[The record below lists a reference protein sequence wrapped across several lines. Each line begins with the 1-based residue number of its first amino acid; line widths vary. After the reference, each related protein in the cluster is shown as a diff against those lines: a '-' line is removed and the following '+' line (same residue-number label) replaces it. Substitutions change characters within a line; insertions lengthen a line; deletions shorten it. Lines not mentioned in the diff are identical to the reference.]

1 MTSLYDY
8 STVTLNIYMYFNVS
22 FRYGEELEALE
33 ARKAE
38 LLDRLEY
45 RPAEPA
51 LHLPRSSIRDQAT
64 PTLQSQGNREAEQ
77 HTLEASGALTDNS
90 PRREDATLF
99 AEHERT
105 LDPPAGG
112 E

>member
-1 MTSLYDY
+1 
-8 STVTLNIYMYFNVS
+8 MYFNVS